1 MSLEAYKIGLSEQY
15 QGEVI
20 GEVAINCLLQRFDS
34 PWQQY
39 LLGTALQLE
48 TETKARLRPVVAQL
62 DISIIESEESREAGM
77 ALSNVIAGMDWQA
90 AMRLLA
96 QAIEPYVEKYHAI
109 AQSAPPDFRELADS
123 MFEHERLICRLW
135 EYEARGEGESVV
147 EEIASQLAF
156 PLPKPA

>member
-1 MSLEAYKIGLSEQY
+1 MSIEEYKAGLSEQY

-62 DISIIESEESREAGM
+62 DISIIESDASRDAGM
-77 ALSNVIAGMDWQA
+77 ALSNMITELDWQGS
-90 AMRLLA
+90 MNLLA
-96 QAIEPYVEKYHAI
+96 QVIEPYVEKYQAI
-109 AQSAPPDFRELADS
+109 AQSAPPEFSELADS
-123 MFEHERLICRLW
+123 MVEHERLICRLW

-147 EEIASQLAF
+147 EEIAQQLAF